1 MLVGKLP
8 ACVRFWMRDKTM
20 TFKAPNTIR
29 KDTKGL
35 LRYLPQEGPLRV
47 AIMSGFG
54 LISILVLWQAI
65 CMILQVP
72 DYLVPSP
79 IKVFVA
85 MGRDWALLADNSVP
99 TIKAAFYGFVIGN
112 LIAVLVAVAFVY
124 NKLIEEMYYPVAILI
139 KTIPIVAIAP
149 VLKLILGNGLAPKV
163 AVAALICFFPTL
175 VNAVRGFRS
184 ISPNLLELMHV
195 LSASRGEVFRYVRIY
210 GALPYVFSALKI
222 SVTMCVLG
230 AIVGEWIG
238 ANKGIGDILIQSM
251 FDFDAPRL
259 FATILVASTIAI
271 IGFTIVS
278 VLEKLVIRW
287 DPGESV

>member
-1 MLVGKLP
+1 
-8 ACVRFWMRDKTM
+8 M
-20 TFKAPNTIR
+20 TLAAPNNAR
-29 KDTKGL
+29 KDSNGL

-47 AIMSGFG
+47 AIMGGFG

-79 IKVFVA
+79 IKVFAA
-85 MGRDWALLADNSVP
+85 MRRDWVLLADNSVP

-112 LIAVLVAVAFVY
+112 FIAVLVAVTFVY

-184 ISPNLLELMHV
+184 VSPNLLELMHV
-195 LSASRGEVFRYVRIY
+195 LSASRGEVFRYVRVY

-238 ANKGIGDILIQSM
+238 ANKGIGYILIQSM

-278 VLEKLVIRW
+278 VLEKLVISW